1 MPTLI
6 AKPHPLRSDAYRTE
20 VPAGVSLR
28 SILGDVQGTVH
39 AQVDGDPW
47 PLERW
52 DEPLPEGLINV
63 YMTPQDDAIR
73 VVTLI
78 AVSLAA
84 PMLAPA
90 LTAGLGLGTS
100 ALAVGSVAAGL
111 TLAGSLAVNALI
123 PPKMPSMGSN
133 TVSNGTVAQ
142 SITGT
147 RNQANPYGVIPRVY
161 GSPRWYPPLAGNP
174 YTEIAG
180 NDQYLRMMVCLGYG
194 PLEINGHRVG
204 PGYNPITNVEVGD
217 KIRIGDT
224 PIGLYQDVQ
233 WEAGLPH
240 QLSIYTRDID
250 EQSVN
255 AALDLQNRETGK
267 RDLFSVDN
275 VSAIRTTAPNTTEI
289 SIDIV
294 WPQGLY
300 TMGEKNGDRYDA
312 DVTIRMEYRTANI
325 GSWALYTEGIVRSK
339 SNRTLRKNWRWSVPA
354 GQYDV
359 RITRVKTYSYERNVI
374 VTDAQ
379 WSTLRS
385 IQGGAPAYSG
395 NHVLMALRIR
405 ATDQLNGVID
415 QLNVKT
421 TAVLRH
427 WNGSSF
433 ASVGTNNPAWA
444 YLNALTGQQV
454 GRPIADNKID
464 LDGLREWAIWCDQQ
478 GLEYSWVHD
487 SKETLFDRAR
497 NIAAAGQASFSL
509 QDGRFGVVRDDAN
522 APVVQVISPRNASGF
537 ESTRQYKALPH
548 AIRVKYI
555 EPSTWSDSER
565 IIYRNGYSPANATTF
580 EDFETQGVVGAAQ
593 AWHHGQYYLRQAILR
608 PETFT
613 AQMDW
618 EHLAVVRGN
627 RVRVAYDSILVG
639 QAWARIKMISI
650 DGFILTLD
658 ERVLMQSG
666 VNYGARVRC
675 SNGEQVTAQVVP
687 FTSGETNVI
696 TLTNAI
702 SPNVDAGDLLLF
714 GELGKESIDCKVT
727 RIEPGADFTATVTLV
742 DAAIDIYNYGVPPAY
757 NPGIT
762 QPVSIEQIKPAP
774 PIITGLISDG
784 STLSLRSD
792 GTFAPGVL
800 VAWQTL
806 SGALSVD
813 QLEVRHTSD
822 GGDTWERQEMSSNR
836 TSIRIETPQSGVQ
849 TSVQMRARS
858 VYGTWSNWS
867 GSSFITPVGEE
878 GRPGNVTGFTLAAV
892 GDQANLAWDAATDI
906 DVTHGGHIQI
916 YHAPALDASLS
927 SAIPVAR
934 FSGSATEGSVPLLAG
949 TYFAV
954 FQDAGGRT
962 SPLPTRITT
971 TAPRI
976 NKLNVAETLSQG
988 PAFDGIKSGVASVS
1002 GGLKL
1007 DSINLIDD
1015 QLIDIDSWGAI
1026 DTIGGVTDSGSYL
1039 LDDVIDLGAVYTSRL
1054 TAAITASTYVT
1065 SELIDNRQAVDAWL
1079 DVDGITELVGPQAKL
1094 FVRSTND
1101 NPSASPAWSDWEP
1114 FTVGDYSARAFD
1126 FRLDLSV
1133 DEPEHQIEISQLSI
1147 TIDMPDRVEAD
1158 NDVPIPAAG
1167 LTILFVAP
1175 FWATPAI
1182 GITAESLSSGERVIY
1197 SKTTE
1202 GFTVQILDSAG
1213 NGVARTIDWIAKS
1226 YGYQEAA

>member
-28 SILGDVQGTVH
+28 AILGDVQGTVH

-142 SITGT
+142 SLTGT

-161 GSPRWYPPLAGNP
+161 GAPRWYPPLAGNP

-194 PLEINGHRVG
+194 PLEVNGYRVG
-204 PGYNPITNVEVGD
+204 QGYPAVSNVNVGD
-217 KIRIGDT
+217 AIRIGDT
-224 PIGLYQDVQ
+224 RIGLYQDVQ
-233 WEAGLPH
+233 WEIGMPH
-240 QLSIYTRDID
+240 QLSLYTRDID
-250 EQSVN
+250 EQSVS
-255 AALDLQNRETGK
+255 AALDLQNRETGGGQ
-267 RDLFSVDN
+267 LESTDN
-275 VSAIRTTAPNTTEI
+275 VSATRTTAPNTTEI
-289 SIDIV
+289 SVDVV

-300 TMGEKNGDRYDA
+300 TIGKKGNRLEVQVVLN
-312 DVTIRMEYRTANI
+312 IEYRPVGGGGWTQATLARVF
-325 GSWALYTEGIVRSK
+325 SS
-339 SNRTLRKNWRWSVPA
+339 SNRTLRKNWRWGVA
-354 GQYDV
+354 KGQYDV
-359 RITRVKTYSYERNVI
+359 RITRIGTYSYERDVV

-385 IQGGAPAYSG
+385 IQGGAPAYTG
-395 NHVLMALRIR
+395 NHILMALRIR

-415 QLNVKT
+415 QLNVQAS
-421 TAVLRH
+421 AVLRH

-433 ASVGTNNPAWA
+433 TNAATGNPAWA
-444 YLNALTGQQV
+444 YLDSLTGSQV

-464 LDGLREWAIWCDQQ
+464 LDGILKWAIWCDQQ
-478 GLEYSWVHD
+478 GLSYHWVHD

-522 APVVQVISPRNASGF
+522 APVVQVITPRNASGF

-565 IIYRNGYSPANATTF
+565 IIYRNGYNPANATTF

-613 AQMDW
+613 TQMDW

-639 QAWARIKMISI
+639 QARARIKMISI

-666 VNYGARVRC
+666 VNYGVRVRC

-687 FTSGETNVI
+687 FTSGETNAI
-696 TLTNAI
+696 TLTSAI
-702 SPNVDAGDLLLF
+702 SSSVEAGDLLLF

-742 DAAIDIYNYGVPPAY
+742 DAAIDIYNYGAPPAY
-757 NPGIT
+757 DSGIT
-762 QPVSIEQIKPAP
+762 QPVSIEQIKPTP
-774 PIITGLISDG
+774 PIITSLISDG

-806 SGALSVD
+806 SGALAID

-822 GGDTWERQEMSSNR
+822 GGDTWERQELSSNR

-858 VYGTWSNWS
+858 VYGTWSDW
-867 GSSFITPVGEE
+867 GGAAFITPVGEE
-878 GRPGNVTGFTLAAV
+878 DRPSNVTGFTLAAV
-892 GDQANLAWDAATDI
+892 GDQANLAWEPATDI

-976 NKLNVAETLSQG
+976 NKLNVAETLTQG
-988 PAFDGIKSGVASVS
+988 PVFDGIKSGVASVS

-1079 DVDGITELVGPQAKL
+1079 DVDGITELVGPQARL
-1094 FVRSTND
+1094 FLRSTND
-1101 NPSASPAWSDWEP
+1101 NPNVFPVWSDWEP

-1147 TIDMPDRVEAD
+1147 TIDMPDRVEGD
-1158 NDVPIPAAG
+1158 NDVPIPAIG
-1167 LTILFVAP
+1167 LTIPFIAP

-1197 SKTTE
+1197 TKNTE

>member
-28 SILGDVQGTVH
+28 TILGDVQGTVH

-63 YMTPQDDAIR
+63 YLTPQDDAIR

-90 LTAGLGLGTS
+90 LSAGLGLGTS
-100 ALAVGSVAAGL
+100 ALAVGAVGAGL

-123 PPKMPSMGSN
+123 PPKMPSMGGN
-133 TVSNGTVAQ
+133 NVSNGTIAN

-161 GSPRWYPPLAGNP
+161 GNPRWYPPLAGNP

-194 PLEINGHRVG
+194 PLNIGGYGVG
-204 PGYNPITNVEVGD
+204 PGYGLLLNASVGD
-217 KIRIGDT
+217 AIRIGDT
-224 PIGLYQDVQ
+224 RIGLYQDVQ
-233 WEAGLPH
+233 WEIGLPH
-240 QLSIYTRDID
+240 QLSLYTRDID

-255 AALDLQNRETGK
+255 AALDLQNRETGGGQ
-267 RDLFSVDN
+267 LESSDN
-275 VSAIRTTAPNTTEI
+275 VSATRTTAPNTTEI
-289 SIDIV
+289 SVDVV

-300 TMGEKNGDRYDA
+300 TMGKKGKRLETQVVLN
-312 DVTIRMEYRTANI
+312 IEYRPAGASGWTQATLARVF
-325 GSWALYTEGIVRSK
+325 SS
-339 SNRTLRKNWRWSVPA
+339 SNRTLRKNWHWGVSR

-359 RITRVKTYSYERNVI
+359 RITRIGTYSYERDVV

-395 NHVLMALRIR
+395 NHVLLALRIR

-421 TAVLRH
+421 QAVLRT
-427 WNGSSF
+427 WTGSRFNWVATS
-433 ASVGTNNPAWA
+433 NPAWA
-444 YLNALTGQQV
+444 YLNTLTGPQV

-464 LDGLREWAIWCDQQ
+464 LDGLRDWAIWCDQQ
-478 GLEYSWVHD
+478 GLQYHWVHD

-522 APVVQVISPRNASGF
+522 APALQAITPRNASGF

-565 IIYRNGYSPANATTF
+565 IIYRNGYSPTNATTF

-639 QAWARIKMISI
+639 QAWGRIKSIS
-650 DGFILTLD
+650 GNTLTLD
-658 ERVLMQSG
+658 ERVLMQAG
-666 VNYGARVRC
+666 VNYGARIRC
-675 SNGEQVTAQVVP
+675 ANGEQVTAQVVP
-687 FTSGETNVI
+687 FTNGETNLL
-696 TLTNAI
+696 TLV
-702 SPNVDAGDLLLF
+702 SDVGPSVDVGDLLLF

-742 DAAIDIYNYGVPPAY
+742 DAAIDIYNYGAPPAY
-757 NPGIT
+757 SSGIT

-774 PIITGLISDG
+774 PIITSLISDG

-800 VAWQTL
+800 IAWQTL

-813 QLEVRHTSD
+813 QLEVRYTAD
-822 GGDTWERQEMSSNR
+822 DGDTWERQELSANR
-836 TSIRIETPQSGVQ
+836 TSIRIEAPEAGVQ
-849 TSVQMRARS
+849 TEIQMRARS
-858 VYGTWSNWS
+858 VYGTWSDW
-867 GSSFITPVGEE
+867 GGAAFITPVGEE
-878 GRPGNVTGFTLAAV
+878 NRPSNVAGFTLAAV
-892 GDQANLAWDAATDI
+892 GDQANLAWAPATDV

-934 FSGSATEGSVPLLAG
+934 FSGTATEGSVPLLAG
-949 TYFAV
+949 AYFAV

-962 SPLPTRITT
+962 SLLPTRITT

-988 PAFDGIKSGVASVS
+988 PVFDGIKSGVASVS

-1015 QLIDIDSWGAI
+1015 QMIDIDSWGAI
-1026 DTIGGVTDSGSYL
+1026 DTIGGVKDSGSYL

-1065 SELIDNRQAVDAWL
+1065 SELIDNRADVDSWL
-1079 DVDGITELVGPQAKL
+1079 DADGVIELAGPQAKL

-1101 NPSASPAWSDWEP
+1101 NPNASPTWSDWEP

-1147 TIDMPDRVEAD
+1147 TIDMPDRVEGD
-1158 NDVPIPAAG
+1158 NDVPIPAGG
-1167 LTILFVAP
+1167 LTIPFVAP

-1197 SKTTE
+1197 SKTTA